1 MQSSLAQSSSSISS
15 GNLSIAHDENKLE
28 DVDDTLSIAH
38 DKNKLEDVDD
48 ELVIGLDDE
57 EKEEYIYLK
66 HPSNLKVWR
75 IVDEAA
81 IYSKL
86 IKTAIIDNVDGDLYG
101 RTELSPLI
109 ISEVIK
115 CKTMKLMV
123 SYMYYCYHNKG
134 EKCAPELPLKNIDIS
149 YILGDEYDLF
159 TEICDIN
166 LPMKEKLII
175 YNDYIKSA
183 TYFGFE
189 YLDKK
194 LCAIVANMFKD
205 LTLSE
210 LQQLAST

>member
-1 MQSSLAQSSSSISS
+1 MQSSLVQSASSISS

-28 DVDDTLSIAH
+28 DVDG
-38 DKNKLEDVDD
+38 

-57 EKEEYIYLK
+57 GEEEYVYLK
-66 HPSNLKVWR
+66 HSSNLKVWR
-75 IVDEAA
+75 IVDKAA
-81 IYSKL
+81 VHSKL
-86 IKTAIIDNVDGDLYG
+86 IKNAIIDNVDGDSYG

-109 ISEVIK
+109 VSEVK

-123 SYMYYCYHNKG
+123 SYMYYCYNNKK

-149 YILGDEYDLF
+149 YILGDEYELF